1 MAEKF
6 LIRTQGGPL
15 DGETRVANAQMDG
28 VQIGQWDWPLPS
40 TLPFDRTGEYVK
52 VTESSLPPMS
62 EDGNVMRGATYMW
75 RPTDG

>member
-28 VQIGQWDWPLPS
+28 VQIGQWEWPLPAR
-40 TLPFDRTGEYVK
+40 LPFNETGDYVK
-52 VTESSLPPMS
+52 VTESSLPPMP
-62 EDGNVMRGATYMW
+62 EDGNVMRGATYAW
-75 RPTDG
+75 EPNNG